1 MGEDFQTTHK
11 IYGLG
16 KMTTMFILVA
26 RLKGMKNLMYFVF
39 LLSLF
44 AFAFALPQGNDRVK
58 MERSRAKLLKKMQS
72 VKSKLATTSKSK
84 ASVQENYKQIQT
96 KLEAK
101 KEALSAVEEV
111 LADVD
116 ETIDRNQS
124 VVDSLKEDAVA
135 FRAEYVQTVR
145 HAFRATISHR
155 FLHFLLSSDDFNSL
169 SQRLRYVAQYDRH
182 RKKQLRFM
190 GATKQQLEEKIA
202 LLENKKEVKSVAF
215 EKIENQTNQLNEEL
229 EEKENKL
236 NSLKEQEKELASTLA
251 VQQQQHE
258 KFNISIEE
266 MIRSEI
272 DAHRR
277 AARRAEILAERR
289 AEVARIEAERLAN
302 LRTKQTHKKRIKAQE
317 EVATESAKTTSRY
330 PIPETSESRTLSDDF
345 RSNQNKLPW
354 PVRSGS
360 ISRSFGTQHHPTLR
374 NIEIRNNGIDINTPE
389 GAEVTAVF
397 KGKVVGVQFIPGFNY
412 MVMVQHGA
420 FYTVYSNLSRVNVRR
435 GDTILTNE
443 KLGKIG
449 SGDLHFEVWQQ
460 RERLNPTK
468 WLAK

>member
-1 MGEDFQTTHK
+1 MKT
-11 IYGLG
+11 
-16 KMTTMFILVA
+16 ILSF
-26 RLKGMKNLMYFVF
+26 LF
-39 LLSLF
+39 LLSLL
-44 AFAFALPQGNDRVK
+44 AFTLPQGNDRAK
-58 MERSRAKLLKKMQS
+58 MERNRAKLLKKMQS
-72 VKSKLATTSKSK
+72 VKSELATTTKSK

-101 KEALSAVEEV
+101 KEALSQVEEV

-116 ETIDRNQS
+116 ETIDRNHS
-124 VVDSLKEDAVA
+124 VADSLREDAAA

-145 HAFRATISHR
+145 HAFRATISHS
-155 FLHFLLSSDDFNSL
+155 FLHFLLSSDDFNTL
-169 SQRLRYVAQYDRH
+169 SQRLRCVAQYDRH
-182 RKKQLRFM
+182 RKRQLHLM
-190 GATKQQLEEKIA
+190 AGTQQQLEEKIA
-202 LLENKKEVKSVAF
+202 FLENKKEAKFIVF

-236 NSLKEQEKELASTLA
+236 KTLKTQEKELSNTLA
-251 VQQQQHE
+251 EQQQKHE

-272 DAHRR
+272 DMHRR
-277 AARRAEILAERR
+277 AARRTEILAERR
-289 AEVARIEAERLAN
+289 AEAARIEAERLAN
-302 LRTKQTHKKRIKAQE
+302 VRNKKTKKQRIKTQE
-317 EVATESAKTTSRY
+317 APTETEGITSRR
-330 PIPETSESRTLSDDF
+330 PIPETPESRTLSDDF
-345 RSNQNKLPW
+345 RNNQNKLPW
-354 PVRSGS
+354 PVRSGN
-360 ISRSFGTQHHPTLR
+360 ISRSFGTQQHPTLR
-374 NIEIRNNGIDINTPE
+374 NVEIRNNGIDINTPE

-420 FYTVYSNLSRVNVRR
+420 FYTVYSNLTRVNVRR
-435 GDTILTNE
+435 GDAISTNE